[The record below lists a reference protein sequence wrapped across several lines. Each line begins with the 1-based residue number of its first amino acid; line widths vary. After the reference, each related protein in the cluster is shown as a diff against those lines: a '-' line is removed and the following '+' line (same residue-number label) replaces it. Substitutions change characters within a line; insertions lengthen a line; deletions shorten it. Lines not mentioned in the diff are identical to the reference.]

1 MLIEKINATLIERG
15 CCVYFF
21 NPQKMHGVAFS
32 SITKDSSRISA
43 DIFFDDKHIYIYIIV
58 IRKIFLIF

>member
-1 MLIEKINATLIERG
+1 MLRLLL
-15 CCVYFF
+15 
-21 NPQKMHGVAFS
+21 QSSKMHGVAFS

>member
-32 SITKDSSRISA
+32 SITKDSSRISD
-43 DIFFDDKHIYIYIIV
+43 DIFLMTNIYIIV
-58 IRKIFLIF
+58 VRKNF

>member
-32 SITKDSSRISA
+32 SITKDSSRISD
-43 DIFFDDKHIYIYIIV
+43 DIFLMTNSNYSVMPRIT
-58 IRKIFLIF
+58 

>member
-1 MLIEKINATLIERG
+1 MLIEKINATLRERV

-32 SITKDSSRISA
+32 SITKDSSRISG
-43 DIFFDDKHIYIYIIV
+43 DIFLMTNIYIIV
-58 IRKIFLIF
+58 VRKIF

>member
-21 NPQKMHGVAFS
+21 NLQKMHGVAFS
-32 SITKDSSRISA
+32 SITKDSSRISD
-43 DIFFDDKHIYIYIIV
+43 DIFLMTNIYIIV
-58 IRKIFLIF
+58 VRKIF